1 MEESA
6 TAFSLTKNWLF
17 FSLYFSCSIS
27 ETVFFFLS
35 APLSLWSQCSIS
47 SEPVSLSGCK
57 ILPSFTLYHCLH
69 FILLCFGSDGL
80 SLHLRRFIVLSALF
94 FPWSVSSDFSP
105 YPIPVISTGG
115 LSLLSGTMI
124 HYRTVRYWFQ
134 ASPFLATPP
143 PEQASFCTVL
153 RITFLL
159 SIFLFYIII
168 SPFSICIIH
177 SRNMYFVLLTFVP
190 FEESKRL
197 KVSLNESEHL
207 SCLSSSILVFSSL
220 FPKQPGRLEQ
230 IQPRGASRVFRIK
243 PNIYVGSWGSHDPVA
258 CCVSNFI
265 SCPTS
270 HCCEVPATLGFFQ
283 FLKYTDAFLPL
294 RLLLVFCTS
303 APWAYFSMVIPLH
316 SLPQI

>member
-1 MEESA
+1 MVC
-6 TAFSLTKNWLF
+6 FQWLF
-17 FSLYFSCSIS
+17 
-27 ETVFFFLS
+27 
-35 APLSLWSQCSIS
+35 PLPHPSHLHWWSQPALWHHDTLQD
-47 SEPVSLSGCK
+47 SE
-57 ILPSFTLYHCLH
+57 IL
-69 FILLCFGSDGL
+69 
-80 SLHLRRFIVLSALF
+80 
-94 FPWSVSSDFSP
+94 VSSIPFS
-105 YPIPVISTGG
+105 SHSSSWTG
-115 LSLLSGTMI
+115 
-124 HYRTVRYWFQ
+124 Q
-134 ASPFLATPP
+134 FLYCAW
-143 PEQASFCTVL
+143 

-159 SIFLFYIII
+159 SIFLFYIIV

-303 APWAYFSMVIPLH
+303 APWAYFSMVIPLY